1 MRQSHF
7 SSNSKAM
14 KKLICLIVLFSASHT
29 LADIKVKV
37 IDVHDGDTLTAIN
50 EKKQETYK
58 IRLASVDTPETDFQ
72 NSSQGTISMKARSFL
87 MSLIPAD
94 KIINLTNESQ
104 TDRHGRILGVLK
116 VNDIEINKEIVRNGW
131 GLPYDIDGTNHD
143 KLLEYAE
150 ACLEAEE
157 NQRGMFAPENQSE
170 FEEPYNFR
178 MRVQKKL
185 GRNIIGNIL
194 TQKLYTALEIKEVP
208 VCLRIFFSNE
218 ILAQSKGYS
227 F

>member
-1 MRQSHF
+1 
-7 SSNSKAM
+7 M
-14 KKLICLIVLFSASHT
+14 KKLIYLLVLFSTSQA

-37 IDVHDGDTLTAIN
+37 IDIHDGDTITAIN

-58 IRLASVDTPETDFQ
+58 IRLASVDTPETAFQ
-72 NSSQGTISMKARSFL
+72 NKSQGAISMKARSFL
-87 MSLIPAD
+87 ISLIPAD
-94 KIINLTNESQ
+94 KIITLANESQ

-116 VNDIEINKEIVRNGW
+116 VNNLEINKEILRNGW
-131 GLPYDIDGTNHD
+131 GLPYDIDGANHD

-157 NQRGMFAPENQSE
+157 NQRGMFASENKEE

-178 MRVQKKL
+178 MRIQNKL

-194 TQKLYTALEIKEVP
+194 TQKLYTALEIQQVP
-208 VCLRIFFSNE
+208 VCLRVFFSNE

>member
-1 MRQSHF
+1 
-7 SSNSKAM
+7 M
-14 KKLICLIVLFSASHT
+14 KKLICIIALFSASQS
-29 LADIKVKV
+29 LADINVRV
-37 IDVHDGDTLTAIN
+37 TDVHDGDTLTAIN

-58 IRLASVDTPETDFQ
+58 VRLASVDTPETDFQ
-72 NSSQGTISMKARSFL
+72 KSSQGTISMKARSFL
-87 MSLIPAD
+87 ISLIPAD
-94 KIINLTNESQ
+94 KIITLANESQ
-104 TDRHGRILGVLK
+104 TDRHGRILGVIK
-116 VNDIEINKEIVRNGW
+116 VGDLEINKEMIRNGW

-157 NQRGMFAPENQSE
+157 NQRGMFAPEHRDE

-194 TQKLYTALEIKEVP
+194 TQKLYTALEIKQVP
-208 VCLRIFFSNE
+208 VCLRVFFSNE
-218 ILAQSKGYS
+218 ILAQSKGYT